1 MATFGRVPKSGCTPI
16 GYSLDHVGPMA
27 RSAWDCAAMLGALA
41 GWDASD
47 PESSRVPVADYMAA
61 LQMEGTLA
69 GLCVGVDRVH
79 HFPEGV
85 DPALSGCF
93 EAAVSVLE
101 GLGATVVDVSLPYF
115 DEMAVATMVTAYAE
129 GLAYQRQDM
138 RGRWG
143 DYFKGTRDFT
153 ARGALVSGADYVQA
167 QRVRRVAQ
175 RALQGLFGEVDA
187 ILSPTA
193 GTGALVYDDK
203 DELPNLDRL
212 LDYMFTSYWDATGNP
227 ALSIPMGFTEGGLP
241 LSLQIAARPF
251 EESVALRVGDAYQR
265 ATDWHLRVP
274 PLVRELEAVA

>member
-1 MATFGRVPKSGCTPI
+1 M
-16 GYSLDHVGPMA
+16 
-27 RSAWDCAAMLGALA
+27 RSRWD
-41 GWDASD
+41 
-47 PESSRVPVADYMAA
+47 
-61 LQMEGTLA
+61 
-69 GLCVGVDRVH
+69 
-79 HFPEGV
+79 
-85 DPALSGCF
+85 
-93 EAAVSVLE
+93 
-101 GLGATVVDVSLPYF
+101 
-115 DEMAVATMVTAYAE
+115 
-129 GLAYQRQDM
+129 
-138 RGRWG
+138 
-143 DYFKGTRDFT
+143 DYFKGTRDFA

-193 GTGALVYDDK
+193 GTGALAYDEK

-251 EESVALRVGDAYQR
+251 EESVALRLGDAYQR
-265 ATDWHLRVP
+265 ATDWHLRIP